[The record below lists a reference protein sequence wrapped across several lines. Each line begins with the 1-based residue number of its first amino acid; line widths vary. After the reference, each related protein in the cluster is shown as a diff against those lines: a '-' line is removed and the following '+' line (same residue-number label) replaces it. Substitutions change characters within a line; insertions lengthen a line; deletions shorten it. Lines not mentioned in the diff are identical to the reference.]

1 MYTTLDLVNF
11 LDNSD
16 DNSDEESYEN
26 FNTMYCENDNCYNI
40 FIKPFIF
47 YTIIF
52 CSCYLCLFLFGKLII
67 DFLQT
72 IFNILT

>member
-26 FNTMYCENDNCYNI
+26 FNTMYCENI
-40 FIKPFIF
+40 RVKRLLSASVG
-47 YTIIF
+47 TR
-52 CSCYLCLFLFGKLII
+52 
-67 DFLQT
+67 
-72 IFNILT
+72 